1 MRLKPDMVTFK
12 CDYCQNVFAPPP
24 GDDGVCVLGETCA
37 QHCPLCGIALEHA
50 TIAKTRIRYCTKCH
64 GMMIPMEILAVVVQ
78 DLRSELTSTAI
89 PPPADPSELQ
99 RRISCP
105 QCHRRMETHFY
116 AGPGHVIIDSC
127 ENCSEIWLD
136 GGELMRIV
144 HAAGE
149 DTVMSSLPPEPMPG
163 DPGWSGGRLTES
175 AGDIV
180 VDTLLDSI
188 GRTFLG

>member
-1 MRLKPDMVTFK
+1 VQVLQASPDNQA
-12 CDYCQNVFAPPP
+12 CPICNVPLYQAT
-24 GDDGVCVLGETCA
+24 LGRS
-37 QHCPLCGIALEHA
+37 PLL
-50 TIAKTRIRYCTKCH
+50 YCTKCH
-64 GMMIPMEILAVVVQ
+64 GMLIPMEILASVVE
-78 DLRSELTSTAI
+78 DLRAGLTSTVI

-99 RRISCP
+99 RKISCP
-105 QCHRRMETHFY
+105 QCHHRMDTHFY

-149 DTVMSSLPPEPMPG
+149 DSVMSSAPPTPMPG
-163 DPGWSGGRLTES
+163 DAGWSGNPLTES

-180 VDTLLDSI
+180 ADTLIDTI
-188 GRTFLG
+188 GRTLLGT